1 MKKLLAIVLV
11 TGLAASAWA
20 GGSCCG
26 SKKSG
31 DAAKGGSSSMS
42 QCEDVFA
49 TLDLTSDQK
58 AKIFDI
64 QAACKKDESK
74 DASCSKY
81 MGQMRDV
88 LTPEQR
94 VKFDAEISKADQQ
107 KTEEAKPTS

>member
-26 SKKSG
+26 SKKSADG
-31 DAAKGGSSSMS
+31 AKCGSSSMS

-74 DASCSKY
+74 DASCAKY
-81 MGQMRDV
+81 MSQIRET

-94 VKFDAEISKADQQ
+94 VKFDAGMSKGDQE
-107 KTEEAKPTS
+107 KVEETKPAS